1 MKEDEGGKKSVRVIK
16 DNSVKLT
23 RKDSFRVS
31 ENLHFYFGGEE
42 ICIVKRG

>member
-1 MKEDEGGKKSVRVIK
+1 MSGKKNKGIYKSLGGS
-16 DNSVKLT
+16 SVKLT
-23 RKDSFRVS
+23 RKDSLRVS

>member
-1 MKEDEGGKKSVRVIK
+1 MRVERRIKAFIDSLGGS
-16 DNSVKLT
+16 SAKLT